1 MKKKIIAVL
10 IMICVLSA
18 LLPTIS
24 RAAVTPYFMAI
35 NDTLLDFD
43 DDTIPYIVGNEIFV
57 SVKVF
62 QITIPGGGGVSVYAL
77 ADVQEE
83 QVLLYRGVVKMAVF
97 STKPDNAVTKDQ
109 DGNILN
115 WPSARRIES
124 RFYVPLAKVCE
135 YFGLTYEVHDIRRDI
150 IPDEQMK
157 LIRIVSDAK
166 FNTPT
171 FEGLNR
177 NAIRA
182 AYDRYNA
189 PPEQPSPTVPGTTE
203 PPIVEP
209 PPGYSDVTIHL
220 SFFDISAGNAESI
233 LDLLDTQSAFGYS
246 ACFFVN
252 AEDILADPGLIR
264 RISGSGH
271 SIGINLTENTYAE
284 YLETSGLLF
293 EAAKIKTILVCADT
307 TARGDTVAEGAG
319 RWVLWDNSA
328 DPDFYDTVTVDA
340 ITNTIPKERNARSNL
355 MLSCS
360 ENAANLLPGIISFLR
375 VNEYTIEMI
384 TETVEPID

>member
-10 IMICVLSA
+10 VMICIMTA

-35 NDTLLDFD
+35 NDTLLDFN

-57 SVKVF
+57 SVGVF
-62 QITIPGGGGVSVYAL
+62 EVKIPDGGGVPVYAL
-77 ADVQEE
+77 ANVQQE

-97 STKPDNAVTKDQ
+97 STKLDETVTKDQ
-109 DGNILN
+109 AGNILN
-115 WPSARRIES
+115 WPSARRIGK
-124 RFYVPLAKVCE
+124 RFYVPLAQVCE
-135 YFGLTYEVHDIRRDI
+135 YFGLTYEVYDIRRDI

-177 NAIRA
+177 NTIKA
-182 AYDRYNA
+182 AYNRYYA
-189 PPEQPSPTVPGTTE
+189 PPEQPSPTVPGTTG
-203 PPIVEP
+203 PPVVGP

-233 LDLLDTQSAFGYS
+233 LDLLDTQSAFGYR

-264 RISGSGH
+264 RIAGSGH
-271 SIGINLTENTYAE
+271 SIGINLTESTFEE

-293 EAAKIKTILVCADT
+293 EAAKIKTVLVCADT
-307 TARGDTVAEGAG
+307 TARGDTAVNGVG

-328 DPDFYDTVTVDA
+328 APDFYDTVTVDA
-340 ITNTIPKERNARSNL
+340 ITKTIPKEKNARCNL

-360 ENAANLLPGIISFLR
+360 ENAANLLPGIVSYLR

-384 TETVEPID
+384 TETVEPTD